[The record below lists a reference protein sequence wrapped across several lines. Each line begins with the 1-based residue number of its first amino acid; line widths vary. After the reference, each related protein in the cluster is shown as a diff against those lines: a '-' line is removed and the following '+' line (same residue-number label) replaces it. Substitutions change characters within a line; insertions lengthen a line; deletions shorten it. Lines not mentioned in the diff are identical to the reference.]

1 MHVDGNDTPVSAPI
15 SQMPPSPKR
24 DFGKMPIMSE
34 HFAET
39 ELP

>member
-1 MHVDGNDTPVSAPI
+1 MHVDGNDIPVAGPDQSDATIDQP
-15 SQMPPSPKR
+15 Q
-24 DFGKMPIMSE
+24 FGRMPIMSE